1 MIGWHRERQ
10 MSNLSHIIRK
20 FDRFELK
27 YLVPLKTAF
36 EFRQALRAYLTPD
49 DHGDARG
56 RYALASLYYD
66 GPDFRFY
73 REKIDGIN
81 IRRKLRIR
89 RYESREPLTAESLVF
104 VEIKQRVNRVTQKR
118 RVVLPYCEALRLC
131 DERIIPAHA
140 PQDAAVLNE
149 IEWML
154 RQYNLR
160 PASIVR
166 YARQALVGSE
176 YDAGLRVTFD
186 TDLTF
191 QVRHLQ
197 LDERPAGQSLFPVG
211 WAVIEIKV
219 NERMPYWLTELV
231 AAHNLNLVRV
241 SKYCR
246 SIELAQDLVTPG
258 WHFPPA
264 R

>member
-1 MIGWHRERQ
+1 MDIENA
-10 MSNLSHIIRK
+10 MSNAIQIIRK

-27 YLVPLKTAF
+27 YLVPLKTAYV
-36 EFRQALRAYLTPD
+36 FRQALRAFLTPD
-49 DHGDARG
+49 DHGDNGG

-66 GPDFRFY
+66 GPDLRFY
-73 REKIDGIN
+73 HEKLDGIN
-81 IRRKLRIR
+81 VRRKLRIR
-89 RYESREPLTAESLVF
+89 RYESSEPLTETTLVF

-118 RVVLPYCEALRLC
+118 RIVLPYRAALRLC
-131 DERIIPAHA
+131 NERIIPAHA
-140 PQDAAVLNE
+140 PQDARVLNE

-154 RQYNLR
+154 WQYNLR
-160 PASIVR
+160 PVSIVR
-166 YARQALVGSE
+166 YARQAFIGSA
-176 YDAGLRVTFD
+176 YDPGLRVTFD

-197 LDERPAGQSLFPVG
+197 LDERPAGQPLFPTG
-211 WAVIEIKV
+211 WAIIEIKV

-246 SIELAQDLVTPG
+246 SIELAQDLPTPG
-258 WHFPPA
+258 WHFSPA